1 MGAAGRRRW
10 PWRLGERVAGL
21 TGVAASLTA
30 GGPSPVPVATTPI
43 YSTPVPAGSAQSP
56 RVPAATVFS
65 VPRTPPPRTGACTG
79 FSASLI
85 DGFTGAPTPQLA
97 AQATSA
103 QGIGGLPPP
112 TGPWTVVAQDRLG
125 VTLQADNSQLHVVQS
140 NNGTWGI
147 NGGEH
152 CSG

>member
-1 MGAAGRRRW
+1 MRRS
-10 PWRLGERVAGL
+10 LVVLAQMVAGL
-21 TGVAASLTA
+21 IGVAASLTSC
-30 GGPSPVPVATTPI
+30 GPSPEPAATTPI
-43 YSTPVPAGSAQSP
+43 YSTTVPAGSVQSP
-56 RVPAATVFS
+56 RVPVATGFS
-65 VPRTPPPRTGACTG
+65 VPRTPPPLTGACTG

-97 AQATSA
+97 AQAASA
-103 QGIGGLPPP
+103 QGIGGLPQP

-125 VTLQADNSQLHVVQS
+125 VTLQADNSQLHAVQS

-147 NGGEH
+147 NDGKH